1 VLEGKGVKVGL
12 IVSEG
17 FRQILHIDRSYVPGG
32 LAAFITWNKGPLLA
46 PLEST
51 IEVRFIYLFPYLGP
65 THTHYYLLSQLGTRT
80 YGCRWECDS
89 ALRRERSHQ
98 TD

>member
-1 VLEGKGVKVGL
+1 MAQQLPLTQVRYLKSDSPSYRAIALYLSILHPVTSMHASVLEGKGVKVGL

-51 IEVRFIYLFPYLGP
+51 IEVR
-65 THTHYYLLSQLGTRT
+65 
-80 YGCRWECDS
+80 
-89 ALRRERSHQ
+89 
-98 TD
+98 